1 MIFFAAQTM
10 SAWSATNIMYGVT
23 GGFKI
28 LLWVRTQTS
37 SFLSS
42 LLVEGNVTPA
52 SEVNLNRKVHL
63 LEASLLKLLQQP
75 AFSSHQRYLSPSQY
89 ERVLVYGLFD
99 RKFYKQSIHLQSSA
113 KKSNYI

>member
-1 MIFFAAQTM
+1 M
-10 SAWSATNIMYGVT
+10 SAASVTNIMYGVT
-23 GGFKI
+23 GGLRYYFGF
-28 LLWVRTQTS
+28 RNQTS

-52 SEVNLNRKVHL
+52 SEVNLDRKVHF

-113 KKSNYI
+113 KKSDYI